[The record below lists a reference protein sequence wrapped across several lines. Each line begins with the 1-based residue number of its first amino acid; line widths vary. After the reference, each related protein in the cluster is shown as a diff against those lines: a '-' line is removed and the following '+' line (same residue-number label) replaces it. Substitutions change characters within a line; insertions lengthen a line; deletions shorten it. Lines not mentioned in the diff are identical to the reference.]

1 MSDKMTPEI
10 RFRGFSDDWEQRR
23 LGEVFDQ
30 TSNLVN
36 PREEH
41 IELWSL
47 TVARGL
53 TPKTDR
59 YNREFLVKKDDQ
71 FKTVANNEFIYNPM
85 NMTLGAS
92 DLNLM
97 GKTVAVSGYYIT
109 MISKDGYE
117 SNYFNIWLKSEI
129 AIKKYKIYATGSLI
143 ERQRIQFPTLSKIKV
158 LVPNLQEQEK
168 IGTLFNRLDNTIA
181 LHLFKLETLK
191 KLKQGYL
198 HVMFPEN
205 QHPIPYLRFANFS
218 SPWKQRR
225 LGEVAKIQGG
235 GTPSSENTEYWDGHI
250 NWFTPTEVF
259 NNGYLLKSKR
269 KITNIGLLKSSAKV
283 LPVGTILMTSRAG
296 VGSMGILTE
305 PAATN
310 QGFQSL
316 ILKNMSMSYFVY
328 SMQEIISKKAN
339 RLASGSTFTEISGKE
354 VAKMSIIIPN
364 SNDEIKYIGNLF
376 LKLDNAID
384 LHQTKIEKL
393 QQIKKAYLQ
402 KMFI

>member
-1 MSDKMTPEI
+1 MSSFNCVTKRYDLNT
-10 RFRGFSDDWEQRR
+10 DWEQRK
-23 LGEVFDQ
+23 LDDVSE
-30 TSNLVN
+30 TS
-36 PREEH
+36 
-41 IELWSL
+41 I
-47 TVARGL
+47 GGG
-53 TPKTDR
+53 TPAT
-59 YNREFLVKKDDQ
+59 
-71 FKTVANNEFIYNPM
+71 T
-85 NMTLGAS
+85 
-92 DLNLM
+92 
-97 GKTVAVSGYYIT
+97 
-109 MISKDGYE
+109 
-117 SNYFNIWLKSEI
+117 
-129 AIKKYKIYATGSLI
+129 IKKYWNGEIPWIQSSDLKKNKYFDVDIHKFITTEAIANSAAKLIKKDSITIVTRVGVGKLALIGHDFTTSQDFLSLSNLKIDKLFGIYSI
-143 ERQRIQFPTLSKIKV
+143 SKILDSAVNSMQGTSIKGVTKKELLKYNITLPSNSEQTKV
-158 LVPNLQEQEK
+158 GKLLKN
-168 IGTLFNRLDNTIA
+168 LDNAIA